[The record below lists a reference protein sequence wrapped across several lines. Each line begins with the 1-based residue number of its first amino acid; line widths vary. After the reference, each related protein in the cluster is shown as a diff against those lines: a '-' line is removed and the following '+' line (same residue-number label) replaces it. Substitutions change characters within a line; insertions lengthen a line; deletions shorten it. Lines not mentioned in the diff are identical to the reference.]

1 MVSWVC
7 GLFAENICKS
17 ILNVCYENCLPK
29 VYRIVTSRIQFS
41 PTLECYAFV
50 SVSRCLALQY
60 RAWLTGR
67 GSINFSESFSV
78 SIFWINIRL
87 WPITRLKSL
96 PLLLLVCIQ
105 RDRGIPIATSDKRFS
120 QPFQSHQHASYQNAS
135 TTIQNPGC
143 CRVRE
148 GTSVGNESFQK
159 GKSLKIW
166 NNCDI
171 RLMGHRWFS

>member
-1 MVSWVC
+1 MHS
-7 GLFAENICKS
+7 
-17 ILNVCYENCLPK
+17 
-29 VYRIVTSRIQFS
+29 
-41 PTLECYAFV
+41 
-50 SVSRCLALQY
+50 LASL
-60 RAWLTGR
+60 AGR
-67 GSINFSESFSV
+67 GSIKFSESFSI
-78 SIFWINIRL
+78 SIFRINIRL

-120 QPFQSHQHASYQNAS
+120 QPFQSHQHANNQNAS
-135 TTIQNPGC
+135 TTIQNRRC

-148 GTSVGNESFQK
+148 GASVGNERFQK

-171 RLMGHRWFS
+171 ELMGYW

>member
-1 MVSWVC
+1 MVC

-60 RAWLTGR
+60 RAWLTGI
-67 GSINFSESFSV
+67 GSIKFSESFSV
-78 SIFWINIRL
+78 SIFRINIRL

-120 QPFQSHQHASYQNAS
+120 QPFQSHQHANYQNAS

-148 GTSVGNESFQK
+148 GASVGNERFK
-159 GKSLKIW
+159 KRTSLKIW

-171 RLMGHRWFS
+171 KLMELWWFS